1 MVICRCSNVCN
12 LSPPGLLEKLDEVD
26 AVEATCR
33 VAAVGLVQLTVHQV
47 FQLDSETDAGVK
59 QSGKTG
65 IRDPEAVIERS
76 RLDRMAS
83 CL

>member
-1 MVICRCSNVCN
+1 MVICRCSNGFN
-12 LSPPGLLEKLDEVD
+12 QSPLGLLEELDEVD

-33 VAAVGLVQLTVHQV
+33 VAAIGPVQLVVRQV
-47 FQLDSETDAGVK
+47 YLDIVTGVK
-59 QSGKTG
+59 QSGKSG

>member
-1 MVICRCSNVCN
+1 MVICRCSNGFN
-12 LSPPGLLEKLDEVD
+12 QSPLGLLEELDEVD

-33 VAAVGLVQLTVHQV
+33 VAAVGLVQLRVRQVVTV
-47 FQLDSETDAGVK
+47 AGAK
-59 QSGKTG
+59 QSGEIG
-65 IRDPEAVIERS
+65 IRDLAAVNERS